1 MVEEVQEK
9 EVATKLSEAECKAF
23 YNLITKKDLSDEE
36 KAQIKT
42 VMATHPQ
49 ILAQKEFTENFKLTD
64 FAFTCSKPEDL
75 PSALE
80 QHTKDIEI
88 INQAL
93 ANLKNF
99 QVMHKGKAK
108 TAAAC
113 LLDMPILKNGEL
125 IGTQLAKNIHF
136 LGTASR
142 DESVPAELKEK
153 IKTAADQSTDFY
165 KTLYT
170 SNGYNAYRN
179 ARNFSGQ
186 KVESLMLECIAAR
199 EGSEKAN
206 EFAKNMAKANGTA
219 YAPEVRR
226 INIAPD
232 TIERVKTR
240 AFMLHPAEDMI
251 AKGREELL
259 VEPVKE
265 RDTMVIGKPL
275 ESMTVEELNDYAR
288 RNVLNVEQKQKI
300 DKLKKE
306 KNEAGLEK
314 RDLDPHRPEKK
325 KHSDKFKEQDVIDYM
340 YNEWFLAGL
349 SWLFDKAEDLAD
361 AMLDK
366 LIDTRNQNRARR
378 ALEAHETKGEL
389 AKETIKKIHTFE
401 DGVNVRLKALEAKI
415 AKDSAYFA
423 DERIALLKG
432 IDYTKL
438 SKEREDQLKVIFS
451 PYLID
456 GLKEQ
461 AKTRGPEAVAEFIE
475 KCPQRRKNEFNDA
488 QKIEKIAI
496 MQVETEMI
504 GEVMRSTGYWRKKF
518 NSKFKTD
525 EELLEDFDKRKE
537 QRMNELSSSV
547 AAIRADV
554 HLTAEAALIRINP
567 RDTTRMDAFIEEN
580 VLSYYNSKIASA
592 TSDKEKQT
600 ALKQRE
606 YFKATYASL
615 SSPELRKEFIID
627 TIADNKVAD
636 FLQEQIELETNARR
650 IQQQDRE
657 KGRYDAQ
664 DCQPQKETLEIL
676 DKANNSR
683 GYAQKN
689 LTTSFP
695 ESKAIYE
702 GEKSLYEAVLTSDK
716 EKTMEASQNLNNL
729 QITRMEAQ
737 RRTPT
742 KRKQL
747 LEEFKRRI
755 AQQNAAKAR
764 MAPMRYGGRM

>member
-93 ANLKNF
+93 ANLKDF

-113 LLDMPILKNGEL
+113 LLDMPILENGEL

-251 AKGREELL
+251 AKGREDLL

-275 ESMTVEELNDYAR
+275 ESMTIEELNDYAR

-349 SWLFDKAEDLAD
+349 SWLFDKVEDLAD
-361 AMLDK
+361 AVLDK

-378 ALEAHETKGEL
+378 ALEAHEAKGEL

-401 DGVNVRLKALEAKI
+401 DGVDVRLKAL
-415 AKDSAYFA
+415 D
-423 DERIALLKG
+423 DRIAARDKNFDDMIDSLREIDFARLSYAEIKELK
-432 IDYTKL
+432 TKY
-438 SKEREDQLKVIFS
+438 KPD
-451 PYLID
+451 LID
-456 GLKEQ
+456 KLVKKASEIGGQ
-461 AKTRGPEAVAEFIE
+461 AKVAEFLDN
-475 KCPQRRKNEFNDA
+475 CSQRNKNTYKDPDR
-488 QKIEKIAI
+488 IEKIAI
-496 MQVETEMI
+496 MQVESEMI
-504 GEVMRSTGYWRKKF
+504 GEVMRSTGSWRKKF

-525 EELLEDFDKRKE
+525 EELLEDFDRRKE

-547 AAIRADV
+547 AAIRADT
-554 HLTAEAALIRINP
+554 HIMTEAALTQINP
-567 RDTTRMDAFIEEN
+567 RDPAKLDAFIEEN

-592 TSDKEKQT
+592 ATDKEKQT
-600 ALKQRE
+600 ALEQRE
-606 YFKATYASL
+606 YFETTYASL
-615 SSPELRKEFIID
+615 SSLELRQAFIID

-636 FLQEQIELETNARR
+636 FLREQVELEASARQ
-650 IQQQDRE
+650 IQQEDRE
-657 KGRYDAQ
+657 KGRYDAE
-664 DCQPQKETLEIL
+664 DRRPQKETRELL
-676 DKANNSR
+676 DKASDAR
-683 GYAQKN
+683 AYAQK
-689 LTTSFP
+689 TIVPSF
-695 ESKAIYE
+695 SE
-702 GEKSLYEAVLTSDK
+702 GKTDFEAQKSLYEAVFKSDK
-716 EKTMEASQNLNNL
+716 EKIMEASQNIISLE
-729 QITRMEAQ
+729 EARIQ
-737 RRTPT
+737 ARRTGVN
-742 KRKQL
+742 KRRGF
-747 LEEFKRRI
+747 LESIKARI
-755 AQQNAAKAR
+755 AQQNVAKAR